1 MFAGILRVLGFL
13 PAILTGVEGLFG
25 AKNGQQKQSAALSM
39 VGLMLGGIEG
49 LSGKDIVDNDAFQ
62 DGLKKVI
69 DGTIQCLNASV
80 WHKKA
85 V

>member
-25 AKNGQQKQSAALSM
+25 SKTGSQKQSTAVSII
-39 VGLMLGGIEG
+39 GLMLGGIEG
-49 LSGKDIVDNDAFQ
+49 VSGKDIVDNDAFQ
-62 DGLKKVI
+62 EGLKKVI
-69 DGTIQCLNASV
+69 DGTVQCLNASV